1 MNEVQYLI
9 NEISTLREENR
20 KYFEQMISMQNQM
33 MQMIQMFQQLMPQ
46 QNTAFDNQT
55 NTNSLPQNV
64 SAQHEFKAV
73 EMMQEDNG
81 ERDISR
87 MFK

>member
-20 KYFEQMISMQNQM
+20 KHFEQMISMQNQM
-33 MQMIQMFQQLMPQ
+33 MQMFQQLMPQ
-46 QNTAFDNQT
+46 QNTAFANQT
-55 NTNSLPQNV
+55 NTNSLHQNV
-64 SAQHEFKAV
+64 SVQHEFKTV